1 MTNQKEDKHE
11 DALEYIF
18 REMCSRVGA
27 DFDKLDMEKEDW
39 ADDHSW
45 KIEDEIEFQVWLY
58 NHLSNNPI
66 ALEAVSELPYIN
78 SDKVA
83 KIVRNFCLFY
93 GWAIESEFDV
103 DYEQEFGN
111 LDELSDEDNLEENNP
126 KD

>member
-111 LDELSDEDNLEENNP
+111 LDKLSDEDNLEENNP